1 MFVICSGSFCLVG
14 FCLNFPIRI
23 TRLKSPSFKMKLSLC
38 NRIMRCDHYNGW
50 RSGDSQTDT
59 RRATFLPKGCGH
71 PSPAMPAVSS
81 HSLSSRTPRTLHQ
94 QLPEQF
100 NPRLSPESDCPTRVF
115 YRTDPCVCDCVF
127 CMEALLKRD
136 CFLWL
141 WMKQDR
147 STAGQSGVIFYIVTG
162 LCSSELTCPSSEV
175 PAVTRIFR
183 WGR

>member
-23 TRLKSPSFKMKLSLC
+23 TRLKSPSFKMKLSSF
-38 NRIMRCDHYNGW
+38 NRIMRCDHLQ
-50 RSGDSQTDT
+50 RLEI
-59 RRATFLPKGCGH
+59 RRLPNRHTPSHLPPKGR
-71 PSPAMPAVSS
+71 MPPVSS

-115 YRTDPCVCDCVF
+115 YQTDPCVCDCVF
-127 CMEALLKRD
+127 CMEALLKRA

-141 WMKQDR
+141 WTKQDR

-162 LCSSELTCPSSEV
+162 LCSSEFTCPSSEV